1 MQNIPKKY
9 IELKINR
16 DFGDMITTYFE
27 FLKQNL
33 KKFTNVFLSY
43 NGIFLIGLL
52 IVSYLLVSGAIGLIS
67 SSYDGQGA
75 SAGLTM
81 GEKYYIYLIVGGI
94 LFFIIFIIVAMLNYS
109 LAAAYMIKYEETK
122 GLLFDKSEVWNF
134 FKQKI
139 GSIFVFIIL
148 LIGIYLGV
156 SIVGILL
163 AIIPLVG
170 IFAYYILIFFVLAW
184 FGVSFFCMLQ
194 ENKDVTEAFGEGW
207 NLVTKSFWKSVG
219 VNFVLGLLNGILFFI
234 VLIVPGIILGLY
246 TFHVV
251 QNDVDVSVSI
261 VPTIV
266 YTLGT
271 CIILITSVYSQCL
284 SQFVNGIL
292 YYGLHEKMYNANTR
306 SKIDEIGNPGQ

>member
-1 MQNIPKKY
+1 MQNTPQKY

-27 FLKQNL
+27 FIKQNL

-52 IVSYLLVSGAIGLIS
+52 IVSYLLVSGAIGLITY
-67 SSYDGQGA
+67 YDYGQDFD
-75 SAGLTM
+75 AGS
-81 GEKYYIYLIVGGI
+81 GGEEKYYIYLIVGGV
-94 LFFIIFIIVAMLNYS
+94 LFFIIFLIVAMLNYS

-122 GLLFDKSEVWNF
+122 GSLFDKSDVWNF

-139 GSIFVFIIL
+139 GAIFVFILL
-148 LIGIYLGV
+148 LIGIYVGV
-156 SIVGILL
+156 SIVGIIL

-170 IFAYYILIFFVLAW
+170 VFAYYILIFFVLAW

-194 ENKDVTEAFGEGW
+194 ENRDVTDAFGEGW

-219 VNFVLGLLNGILFFI
+219 VNFVLGLLNSILFFI
-234 VLIVPGIILGLY
+234 VLIIPGIILGLY

-251 QNDVDVSVSI
+251 QNEVDISASI

-271 CIILITSVYSQCL
+271 CMILISSVYSQCL

-292 YYGLHEKMYNANTR
+292 YYSLHEKMYNTNTR
-306 SKIDEIGNPGQ
+306 SKIDQIGNLGQ

>member
-1 MQNIPKKY
+1 MQNTPRKY

-16 DFGDMITTYFE
+16 DFGDIITTYFE

-52 IVSYLLVSGAIGLIS
+52 IVSYLLVSGAIGLIT
-67 SSYDGQGA
+67 YYEYGKE
-75 SAGLTM
+75 M
-81 GEKYYIYLIVGGI
+81 GTGGEEKYFIYLAIGGI
-94 LFFIIFIIVAMLNYS
+94 LFFIIFLIVAMLNYS

-122 GLLFDKSEVWNF
+122 GFLFDKSEVWNF

-139 GSIFVFIIL
+139 GAIFVFIL
-148 LIGIYLGV
+148 LLVGIYIGV
-156 SIVGILL
+156 SIVGVIL
-163 AIIPLVG
+163 AIIPLIGV
-170 IFAYYILIFFVLAW
+170 FAYYILIFFVLAW

-194 ENKDVTEAFGEGW
+194 ENKEVTEAFGEGW

-219 VNFVLGLLNGILFFI
+219 VNFILGLLNGILFFI
-234 VLIVPGIILGLY
+234 VLLIPGIILGLY

-251 QNDVDVSVSI
+251 QNDVDVSASNL
-261 VPTIV
+261 PTIV

-271 CIILITSVYSQCL
+271 CMILITSVYSQCL

-292 YYGLHEKMYNANTR
+292 YYGLHEKMYNTNTR
-306 SKIDEIGNPGQ
+306 SKIDQIGNSGQ

>member
-1 MQNIPKKY
+1 MQNTPQKY
-9 IELKINR
+9 IELKVNR
-16 DFGDMITTYFE
+16 DFGDIITTYFE

-43 NGIFLIGLL
+43 NGIFLVGLL

-67 SSYDGQGA
+67 STYDGHGA
-75 SAGLTM
+75 SASLIM
-81 GEKYYIYLIVGGI
+81 GEKYSTYLIVGGI

-122 GLLFDKSEVWNF
+122 GLLFDKSEVWYF

-139 GSIFVFIIL
+139 GAIFVFIIL
-148 LIGIYLGV
+148 LIVIYLGV
-156 SIVGILL
+156 SVVGIIL

-234 VLIVPGIILGLY
+234 VLIIPGIILGLY

-251 QNDVDVSVSI
+251 QNDVDISASI

-271 CIILITSVYSQCL
+271 CMILITSVYSQCL

-292 YYGLHEKMYNANTR
+292 YYGLHEKMYNTNTR
-306 SKIDEIGNPGQ
+306 SKIDQIGNSGQ